1 MGVVP
6 DGFVEVLQL
15 EGFVATLGH
24 LTDDP
29 GRLARDDAEAG
40 YDHIRGDNG
49 SVEYA
54 YVILDDGK
62 LADDDV
68 GTDMHVAPDS
78 GGLDDGSLADEDL
91 IA

>member
-40 YDHIRGDNG
+40 YDHIGGNDG
-49 SVEYA
+49 AVEYA
-54 YVILDDGK
+54 DVILDDGK

-68 GTDMHVAPDS
+68 RTDMHVASDS
-78 GGLDDGSLADEDL
+78 GGLDDGCFAHEDL